1 MSRPQQPAGMAG
13 QPDGKHPGWPARL
26 GTLRVRAGDVALR
39 PVRLRDGGPWRRIR
53 VRDRGY
59 LQRWEPSAPGTWQER
74 HSGLSWT
81 AQWAGLRTLARRGAC
96 LPFAITVNGVFAGQ
110 VTIGNIVRASLQSAW
125 IGYWVDSELASK
137 GVATAAVALAVDH
150 AFSDAALHRL
160 EATVR
165 PDNAASL
172 RVLTKHGFREEGL
185 FERYLYVDGA
195 WRDHVCF
202 ALTAEETGSGLV
214 ARLIDRGGAE
224 RV

>member
-1 MSRPQQPAGMAG
+1 SASRGRTCCPRWPRRTVCSLWVNCRPRSPRGKKCRSPSSRSAANVRHMSRPQQPAGMAG
-13 QPDGKHPGWPARL
+13 QPDGKHPGGPARR

-81 AQWAGLRTLARRGAC
+81 VQWAGLRTLARRGAC

-172 RVLTKHGFREEGL
+172 RVLTKH
-185 FERYLYVDGA
+185 
-195 WRDHVCF
+195 
-202 ALTAEETGSGLV
+202 
-214 ARLIDRGGAE
+214 
-224 RV
+224 